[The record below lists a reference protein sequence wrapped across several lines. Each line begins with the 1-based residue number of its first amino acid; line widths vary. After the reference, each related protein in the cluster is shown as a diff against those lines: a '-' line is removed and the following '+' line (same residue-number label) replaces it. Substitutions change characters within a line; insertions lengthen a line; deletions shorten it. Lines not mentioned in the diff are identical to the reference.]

1 MAMNFYPNLK
11 MAFQARTR
19 LVNVASCHKAALRL
33 AVLAGL
39 VGTLTGVQGANGQE
53 ANIPSRI
60 QGAELDER
68 SSSEKGRLPEQ
79 CLKLR
84 SNGAVIQQSSY
95 SKSVAPGSGVM
106 QLTTPRSGSIGWATR
121 AYGQAGLDKSFIDSF
136 PAFAK
141 QGCRVCGVEIQMTGI
156 VNQGSQN
163 NDGIAVIGA
172 SKPGIQ
178 NNGAPSW
185 TWNFPV
191 LGSASLAQV
200 SGAFTKTIS
209 ISGANWTSWLL
220 AAPNPSLDI
229 FVQDDTTVHSVV
241 VTYYTY

>member
-1 MAMNFYPNLK
+1 MAMNFYTNLK
-11 MAFQARTR
+11 MVFQARTR
-19 LVNVASCHKAALRL
+19 LVDLASCHKAALRL
-33 AVLAGL
+33 VVLAGFFS
-39 VGTLTGVQGANGQE
+39 TLTGVQGAHGQE
-53 ANIPSRI
+53 ANIPSRL

-68 SSSEKGRLPEQ
+68 SGSEKGRLPEQ

-106 QLTTPRSGSIGWATR
+106 QFTTPRSGSIGWATR

-209 ISGANWTSWLL
+209 ISGANWSSWLL

-229 FVQDDTTVHSVV
+229 FAQDDTTVHSVV